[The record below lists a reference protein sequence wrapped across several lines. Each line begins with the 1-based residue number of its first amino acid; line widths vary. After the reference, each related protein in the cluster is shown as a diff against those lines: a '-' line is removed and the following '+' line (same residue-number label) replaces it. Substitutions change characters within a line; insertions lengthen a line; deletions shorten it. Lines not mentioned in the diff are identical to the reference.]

1 MLTSFSSMCRLKTML
16 TIKTVVLTAPLPKA
30 AIYNE
35 SVAGYLVKPSLA
47 AIDTR
52 PKLPVG

>member
-1 MLTSFSSMCRLKTML
+1 ML